1 MNKHLQRIA
10 RFLFWL
16 LIAVIFFVTIG
27 HFPPLEQLTRAQSA
41 ALGILLIAALLWIT
55 EMIPLFVTSLL
66 VLFLA
71 IAWLTPL
78 LPDEAPAISS
88 DLFLSPFFSDII
100 VLFLGGFVLSAALRK
115 QRLDEWLG
123 RWILARS
130 GSSLSMLTLGV
141 MSVTAFLSMWLSNT
155 ATAAMML
162 TIVVPIAERL
172 DPKSAWRK
180 GLILAV
186 PLASNIGGIGTPI
199 GSPPNAIAL
208 KYMASEGIVP
218 SFSSWM
224 LIGVPGVVAL
234 LGLAWLVLRIL
245 CGKPPTYQQAPTP
258 ESVLMKSLSE
268 KGSDPL
274 RHGPKTNKIDLP
286 PKGQTPFRIGSKS
299 KSLIIVLAALVVTI
313 VGWMTAGLH
322 GYSTGTVALLPILI
336 LFGSGVLTT
345 KELRSLP
352 WDVLILM
359 GGGLCLGVV
368 LDASGLAL
376 WLVDS
381 LPVAGLSSYQLMI
394 VFGATALLLSSVMS
408 NTAAANLVMPV
419 VLGLSVEPLE
429 PMFLSAA
436 FACSVAMPLPVS
448 TPPNAIA
455 FAAGTLSVSD
465 MVRAGGTVTI
475 LGAILTFTIGY
486 WWWDFVGFF

>member
-1 MNKHLQRIA
+1 MNKYWQRIA

-16 LIAVIFFVTIG
+16 LIAVILIITIG
-27 HFPPLEQLTRAQSA
+27 HYAPLEQLTQAQSA

-71 IAWLTPL
+71 IVWLTPL
-78 LPDEAPAISS
+78 LPDKAPAISS

-115 QRLDEWLG
+115 QRLDESLG

-130 GSSLSMLTLGV
+130 GSSLSMLTFGV

-162 TIVVPIAERL
+162 TMVTPIAERL
-172 DPKSAWRK
+172 DPISAWRK

-186 PLASNIGGIGTPI
+186 PIAANIGGIGTPI

-224 LIGVPGVVAL
+224 LIGFPGVVAL

-258 ESVLMKSLSE
+258 E
-268 KGSDPL
+268 
-274 RHGPKTNKIDLP
+274 TFFI
-286 PKGQTPFRIGSKS
+286 KS
-299 KSLIIVLAALVVTI
+299 KSSFIVLTTIVVTI

-336 LFGSGVLTT
+336 FFGSGVLTT

-359 GGGLCLGVV
+359 GGGLCLGIV
-368 LDASGLAL
+368 LDASGLAR

-394 VFGATALLLSSVMS
+394 VFGTTALLLSSVMS

-419 VLGLSVEPLE
+419 VLGLNAEPLE
-429 PMFLSAA
+429 PLFLAAA

-465 MVRAGGTVTI
+465 MLRAGGTVTI